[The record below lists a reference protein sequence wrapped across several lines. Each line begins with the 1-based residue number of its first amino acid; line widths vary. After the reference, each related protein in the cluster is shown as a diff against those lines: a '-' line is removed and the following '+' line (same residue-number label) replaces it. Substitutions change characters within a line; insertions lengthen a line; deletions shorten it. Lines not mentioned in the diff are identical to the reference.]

1 MKMKT
6 LKFLVFAALALLIT
20 TSCSGDKL
28 PKDDTPETKPRIE
41 GSISPC
47 MAQAEE
53 KMPPLT
59 DYKATIIK
67 KTPPSQTVRPYIV
80 SAKLFDDTEPAAYLL
95 GGFSTYRICN
105 YPQYAKEWDIPKTGL
120 PVLLSGIVYPA
131 SFNPG
136 FQLGNQAHFDL
147 ELTRLKSE
155 LP

>member
-1 MKMKT
+1 MKA
-6 LKFLVFAALALLIT
+6 LKFLVFAALALGLAAA
-20 TSCSGDKL
+20 CSGDKL
-28 PKDDTPETKPRIE
+28 PKDDAPETKPRIE

-47 MAQAEE
+47 MAQAEA

-67 KTPPSQTVRPYIV
+67 GTPPSQTVRPYIV

-105 YPQYAKEWDIPKTGL
+105 YPQYAKEWDIPESGL
-120 PVLLSGIVYPA
+120 PVLLSGKVHPA
-131 SFNPG
+131 SYNPG
-136 FQLGNQAHFDL
+136 FHSTNQAHFDL